1 MLEKQ
6 TSLPNGDEQE
16 RLGEL
21 LRLNRVIKFFED
33 IPDKDFSFI
42 TCSVYG
48 SPKSNELFVRLT
60 NGRCAFV
67 EAVVSRLAWPP
78 MADRIFGMDEL
89 DKQDAFSL
97 ADRMWSK
104 YQKQLLAGSQ
114 SHE

>member
-6 TSLPNGDEQE
+6 TSLPKGGDRD

-21 LRLNRVIKFFED
+21 LRLNRAIKFFEN

-48 SPKSNELFVRLT
+48 SPKSNELFVKLT

-67 EAVVSRLAWPP
+67 ESIVSRLVRPP
-78 MADRIFGMDEL
+78 MGDRIFGMDEM
-89 DKQDAFSL
+89 DKQDAFDL

-104 YQKQLLAGSQ
+104 YQKELLAGSP